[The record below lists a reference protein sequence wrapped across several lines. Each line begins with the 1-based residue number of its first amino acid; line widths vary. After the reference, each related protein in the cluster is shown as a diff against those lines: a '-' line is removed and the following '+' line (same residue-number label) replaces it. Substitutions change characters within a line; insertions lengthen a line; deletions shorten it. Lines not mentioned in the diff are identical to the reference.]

1 MNNYQY
7 FSGANTYIEFN
18 NNKLIECAGISYS
31 LQNSQQPIYGYGSTV
46 FDAVL
51 PGREII
57 QGNFVINYTEPNY
70 IVNLLGGTVATFNT
84 FLLPKFDIKIMFGND
99 EAKSRIIQSCFLVS
113 MGQSIQI
120 SEQVILEEYSFIGRN
135 LINGVNQYGI

>member
-1 MNNYQY
+1 MNFSNYQY
-7 FSGANTYIEFN
+7 FSGANTYIEVN

-99 EAKSRIIQSCFLVS
+99 KTKSRIIQSCFLVS

-135 LINGVNQYGI
+135 LINGVN

>member
-57 QGNFVINYTEPNY
+57 QGTFVINYTEPNY
-70 IVNLLGGTVATFNT
+70 IVTLLGGTVATFNT

-99 EAKSRIIQSCFLVS
+99 KTKSRIIQSCFLVS

-135 LINGVNQYGI
+135 LINGVN

>member
-1 MNNYQY
+1 MMNNYQY
-7 FSGANTYIEFN
+7 FSGANTYIEVN
-18 NNKLIECAGISYS
+18 GKQLLECAGISYS

-70 IVNLLGGTVATFNT
+70 IVTLLGGTAATFNT

-99 EAKSRIIQSCFLVS
+99 KAKSRIIQSCFLVS

-135 LINGVNQYGI
+135 LINGVK

>member
-70 IVNLLGGTVATFNT
+70 IVNLLGGTIATFNT

-99 EAKSRIIQSCFLVS
+99 NKKSRIIQSCFLVS

>member
-1 MNNYQY
+1 MNFSNYQY
-7 FSGANTYIEFN
+7 FSGANTYIEVN

-70 IVNLLGGTVATFNT
+70 IVNLLGGTAATFNT

-99 EAKSRIIQSCFLVS
+99 KAKSRIIQSCFLVS

-135 LINGVNQYGI
+135 LINGVK

>member
-99 EAKSRIIQSCFLVS
+99 NKKSRIIQSCFLVS

>member
-7 FSGANTYIEFN
+7 FSGANTFIEVN
-18 NNKLIECAGISYS
+18 NKKLIECAGISYS
-31 LQNSQQPIYGYGSTV
+31 LQNSQQPIYGYSSTV

-70 IVNLLGGTVATFNT
+70 IVNLLGGTTSTLNT
-84 FLLPKFDIKIMFGND
+84 FLLPKFDIKIVFGND
-99 EAKSRIIQSCFLVS
+99 NNKSRIIQSCFLIS

-135 LINGVNQYGI
+135 LINGVK

>member
-7 FSGANTYIEFN
+7 FSGANTYIEVN
-18 NNKLIECAGISYS
+18 GKPLLECAGISYS

-70 IVNLLGGTVATFNT
+70 IVNLLGGTIATFNT

-99 EAKSRIIQSCFLVS
+99 NKKSRIIQSCFLVS

-135 LINGVNQYGI
+135 LINGVN